1 MKSEY
6 IALAGRIKRALLD
19 LEGVVKR
26 AEWLQSKAQTSG
38 DDGFY
43 DGVALN
49 LHGFYSGIER
59 ILERLAET
67 LDGNLPKGENWHQA
81 LLVQVSN
88 EVTGIRPAVI
98 SQQTLKRL
106 DEYRGFRH
114 VVRNVYTFHFDEAK
128 LEKLVIGASDAFAQV
143 RVEILAFAD
152 FLDAQ
157 E

>member
-1 MKSEY
+1 MNTPFQGLTERIRQELADLDKVVMRLSE
-6 IALAGRIKRALLD
+6 AWQRANL
-19 LEGVVKR
+19 
-26 AEWLQSKAQTSG
+26 SG
-38 DDGFY
+38 DDFY
-43 DGVALN
+43 LDSVALN

-59 ILERLAET
+59 IFERLAET
-67 LDGNLPKGENWHQA
+67 LDGSLPKGENWHQA
-81 LLVQVSN
+81 LLVQMSK
-88 EVTGIRPAVI
+88 ELKGIRPAVI

-128 LEKLVIGASDAFAQV
+128 LEKLVMGAGDAFTQV
-143 RVEILAFAD
+143 SAEILAFTN

>member
-1 MKSEY
+1 VNAPFHGLTERIRQKLVELDQVVTRLSE
-6 IALAGRIKRALLD
+6 AWQRAH
-19 LEGVVKR
+19 R
-26 AEWLQSKAQTSG
+26 SG
-38 DDGFY
+38 DNFY
-43 DGVALN
+43 LDSVALN
-49 LHGFYSGIER
+49 LHGFYSGLER
-59 ILERLAET
+59 IFERLAET
-67 LDGNLPKGENWHQA
+67 LDGSLPKGKNWHRA
-81 LLVQVSN
+81 LLVQMSN

-128 LEKLVIGASDAFAQV
+128 LEKLVMGAGDVFAQA
-143 RVEILAFAD
+143 RAEIFAFVD